1 MADADLVE
9 CPCADE
15 RPLDGLFE
23 LGRLLDGRLVL
34 GRLLDGRLVLGRL
47 LVGLLEDR
55 VCAKREEG
63 ADVRLFLDACCV
75 REDDVCE

>member
-1 MADADLVE
+1 M
-9 CPCADE
+9 
-15 RPLDGLFE
+15 

-34 GRLLDGRLVLGRL
+34 GRLLDGRLVLERLPDDLLVLGRLPDGLLVLGRL
-47 LVGLLEDR
+47 LVGLLVDR
-55 VCAKREEG
+55 ACAEREEG